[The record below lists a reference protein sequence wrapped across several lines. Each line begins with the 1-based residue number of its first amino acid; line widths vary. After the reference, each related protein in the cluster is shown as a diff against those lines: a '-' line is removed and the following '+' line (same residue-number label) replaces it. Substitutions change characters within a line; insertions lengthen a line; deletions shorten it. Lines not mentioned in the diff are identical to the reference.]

1 MGVSTGIA
9 PPGHSY
15 APLMIADAV
24 ARLQAWADD
33 GNWYAQMLLALARRF
48 VALEFFDRSLAI
60 AAQMLVA
67 FIPLVIGLTALIA
80 DNSAVAEEVIRRLG
94 LTGASVEMVRLLFDA
109 DALPEDSTGIGSL
122 SVFFLLLSLYLLGKR
137 VRHLYERAYDLPA
150 TSAKSEWRS
159 VWWVLLLAV
168 LVVMGSATR
177 SWSYDAA
184 DWAPAVVL
192 PLSIALTFVFL
203 WWSPRFLLARRL
215 SWKHALPAGVVTGV
229 GILLTAVWSVVWLP
243 RVIVDQAERFGA
255 IGITFGIF
263 TWLYALAL
271 ALVAGA
277 VVAGAIEDVRQ
288 GRSPALRGF
297 PV

>member
-1 MGVSTGIA
+1 
-9 PPGHSY
+9 
-15 APLMIADAV
+15 MIGDV
-24 ARLQAWADD
+24 VGWLQAKADD
-33 GNWYAQMLLALARRF
+33 GSWAAQMLLALARRF

-80 DNSAVAEEVIRRLG
+80 DNSAVAEQVIRRLG
-94 LTGASVEMVRLLFDA
+94 LTGASVEMVRLLFDTE
-109 DALPEDSTGIGSL
+109 ALPEDSSGIGTL
-122 SVFFLLLSLYLLGKR
+122 SVFFLVLSLYLLGKR

-150 TSAKSEWRS
+150 TSARSEWRS
-159 VWWVLLLAV
+159 VWWVVLLAL
-168 LVVMGSATR
+168 LVIGGSAART
-177 SWSYDAA
+177 WAYDSTE
-184 DWAPAVVL
+184 WAPAVVL
-192 PLSIALTFVFL
+192 PLSIALMFVFL

-215 SWKHALPAGVVTGV
+215 SWNHALPAGLVTGFGV
-229 GILLTAVWSVVWLP
+229 LLTGIWSVVWLP

-277 VVAGAIEDVRQ
+277 LVAGAIEDVRL

>member
-1 MGVSTGIA
+1 
-9 PPGHSY
+9 
-15 APLMIADAV
+15 MIADV
-24 ARLQAWADD
+24 VGWLQAKADD
-33 GNWYAQMLLALARRF
+33 GSWAAQMLLALARRF

-80 DNSAVAEEVIRRLG
+80 DNSAVAEQVIRRLG
-94 LTGASVEMVRLLFDA
+94 LTGASVEMVRLLFDTE
-109 DALPEDSTGIGSL
+109 ALPEDSSGIGTL
-122 SVFFLLLSLYLLGKR
+122 SVFFLVLSLYLLGKR

-150 TSAKSEWRS
+150 TSARSEWRS
-159 VWWVLLLAV
+159 VWWVVLLAL
-168 LVVMGSATR
+168 LVIGGSAART
-177 SWSYDAA
+177 WAYDST
-184 DWAPAVVL
+184 DWAPAVVV
-192 PLSIALTFVFL
+192 PLSIVLMFVFL

-215 SWKHALPAGVVTGV
+215 SWNHALPAGVVTGFGV
-229 GILLTAVWSVVWLP
+229 LLTGIWIVVWLP

-277 VVAGAIEDVRQ
+277 LVAGAIEDVRL

>member
-1 MGVSTGIA
+1 MD
-9 PPGHSY
+9 SY
-15 APLMIADAV
+15 APLMVSDLV
-24 ARLQAWADD
+24 PRLQSWADD
-33 GNWYAQMLLALARRF
+33 GSWYARMVLALARRF

-67 FIPLVIGLTALIA
+67 FIPLVIGLTALVA

-109 DALPEDSTGIGSL
+109 DALPDDSTSMGAL
-122 SVFFLLLSLYLLGKR
+122 SVFFLMLSLYLLGKR

-150 TSAKSEWRS
+150 TSARSEWRN
-159 VWWVLLLAV
+159 VWWVLVLGV
-168 LVVMGSATR
+168 LVVVGSATR
-177 SWSYDAA
+177 SWAYDAS
-184 DWAPAVVL
+184 DWAPVVVL
-192 PLSIALTFVFL
+192 PLSVAVTFVFL
-203 WWSPRFLLARRL
+203 WWSPRFLLAKRL
-215 SWKHALPAGVVTGV
+215 SWRHSLPAGIVTTVGV
-229 GILLTAVWSVVWLP
+229 LMTAVWSVVWLP
-243 RVIVDQAERFGA
+243 RTIVDQAERFGA

-277 VVAGAIEDVRQ
+277 LVAGAVEDVRQ